1 MTTTDETGVEPDL
14 AIRCAVDGVVRQDSR
29 PSDLVF
35 KPVDLVAYL
44 SHIITLE
51 PGDLVFTGTP
61 GGVGQAMAPPVFLLE
76 GETVTSSIEG
86 VGELVNTCRAW

>member
-44 SHIITLE
+44 SHITASSREISFS
-51 PGDLVFTGTP
+51 PGRP
-61 GGVGQAMAPPVFLLE
+61 AA
-76 GETVTSSIEG
+76 
-86 VGELVNTCRAW
+86 